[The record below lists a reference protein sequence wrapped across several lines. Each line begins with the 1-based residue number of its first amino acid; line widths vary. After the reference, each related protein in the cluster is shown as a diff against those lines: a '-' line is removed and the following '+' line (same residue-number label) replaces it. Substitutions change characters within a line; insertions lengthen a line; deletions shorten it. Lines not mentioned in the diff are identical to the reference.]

1 MHFSIPDTQ
10 ELYAEI
16 TGTTYTGY
24 NIYINGC
31 YHCCL
36 RYKQLHALHE
46 QLRRR
51 CADLNIQLPTTFPP
65 KRLLPL
71 TNGQLES
78 RRASLE
84 HYLQLCGQD
93 AVISKM
99 EHFQNYLL
107 NAQQETILA
116 ENALGNEYS
125 GRDLKRVS
133 AVLEVWL
140 SNDFTLQVNCHIGDK
155 SSLVLRTVCECVQL
169 PTQFMQH
176 FCLYLVRRQESDI
189 TQNKLVLI
197 RRLMDFESP
206 YLSRLRAQERSQPC
220 QVMVRKSYWNPIYDL
235 GLLQNSVA
243 LKLLHA
249 QTVAD
254 IENEWIIAP
263 TEILQK
269 LDHLHEHGLQKEYI
283 QMARQLPLYG
293 CLQFN
298 ACLIDYPEPRTTALI
313 SIGNRELSMRTAKAG
328 KIYETKF
335 RVTRMRCWRVTSMHN
350 GNSTTMESP
359 SSMTTCAGANTGNRY
374 GKSETNLQLA
384 FEYLMSKQNLR
395 WITITSSQ
403 AMLMSVSLQSM
414 VDELLNCKDSV
425 DGLINSRVVNDNAQ
439 SQLLSYVS
447 RSGRISHTPS
457 MLTSS
462 VSTPSLSTDLM
473 SSSTGTTAISTTT
486 TTLNSSA
493 SSPTAPVKFLSQHT
507 RTKCNPKISSPSSYS
522 AVFFRNDAEES
533 VHNEAFEG
541 IGDDDL

>member
-10 ELYAEI
+10 ELYSEL

-24 NIYINGC
+24 NIYINGS

-51 CADLNIQLPTTFPP
+51 CADINIQLPTTFPP

-99 EHFQNYLL
+99 DNFQSYLL
-107 NAQQETILA
+107 NAQQETSLADGILG
-116 ENALGNEYS
+116 LDYS
-125 GRDLKRVS
+125 GSDLKRAS

-140 SNDFTLQVNCHIGDK
+140 SNDLTLQVNCHIGDNA
-155 SSLVLRTVCECVQL
+155 SSVLRKVCECVQL

-176 FCLYLVRRQESDI
+176 FCLYLVRRQNSDI
-189 TQNKLVLI
+189 IQNKLVLL

-206 YLSRLRAQERSQPC
+206 YLSRLWAQEKTLSC
-220 QVMVRKSYWNPIYDL
+220 QVMIRKSYWNPMYDL
-235 GLLQNSVA
+235 GLLQDQVA
-243 LKLLHA
+243 LKLLFT
-249 QTVAD
+249 QIVSD
-254 IENEWIIAP
+254 IDNEWIIAP
-263 TEILQK
+263 PEILQK
-269 LDHLHEHGLQKEYI
+269 LASFQEHGMQAEYV

-293 CLQFN
+293 CLQFS
-298 ACLIDYPEPRTTALI
+298 ASHIDYPEPKTTALI
-313 SIGNRELSMRTAKAG
+313 SIGNKELSMRTAKAG

-335 RVTRMRCWRVTSMHN
+335 RVTRMRCWRVTAMHN
-350 GNSTTMESP
+350 TGTVDSSISNNTDGNAS
-359 SSMTTCAGANTGNRY
+359 NY
-374 GKSETNLQLA
+374 GKSPTNLQLA
-384 FEYLMSKQNLR
+384 FEYLMSKQTLR

-403 AMLMSVSLQSM
+403 AMLMSVCLQSM
-414 VDELLNCKDSV
+414 VDELLNCKDIV
-425 DGLINSRVVNDNAQ
+425 DGLNTRVRDSSQ
-439 SQLLSYVS
+439 SQMLAYVS
-447 RSGRISHTPS
+447 RNGRVSHIPS
-457 MLTSS
+457 TLTSS
-462 VSTPSLSTDLM
+462 ASTPSLSTELI
-473 SSSTGTTAISTTT
+473 SSSTATTANTT
-486 TTLNSSA
+486 SSSSSS
-493 SSPTAPVKFLSQHT
+493 SSPTAPVKFFSQRT
-507 RTKCNPKISSPSSYS
+507 RTKFNPKIFSSSSYS
-522 AVFFRNDAEES
+522 AVFFRNGAEES

>member
-10 ELYAEI
+10 ELYAELS
-16 TGTTYTGY
+16 GTTYTGY
-24 NIYINGC
+24 NIYINGS

-51 CADLNIQLPTTFPP
+51 CADLNIQLPATFPP

-99 EHFQNYLL
+99 EHFQSYLL
-107 NAQQETILA
+107 NAQQETTLA
-116 ENALGNEYS
+116 EGVLGNEYS
-125 GRDLKRVS
+125 GGDLKRAS
-133 AVLEVWL
+133 CVLEVWL
-140 SNDFTLQVNCHIGDK
+140 SNKFTLQVNCHIGDNA
-155 SSLVLRTVCECVQL
+155 SSLLRTVCECVQL

-176 FCLYLVRRQESDI
+176 FCLYLVRRQDSDT
-189 TQNKLVLI
+189 TQNKLVLL

-206 YLSRLRAQERSQPC
+206 YLSRLRAQETSFSC
-220 QVMVRKSYWNPIYDL
+220 QVMMRKSYWNPMYDL
-235 GLLQNSVA
+235 SLLQDPVS
-243 LKLLHA
+243 LKLLFA
-249 QTVAD
+249 QIATD

-263 TEILQK
+263 KEVLEQ
-269 LDHLHEHGLQKEYI
+269 LVSMQEHGLQKEYI

-293 CLQFN
+293 CLQFS
-298 ACLIDYPEPRTTALI
+298 ASLIDYPEPRTTALI

-335 RVTRMRCWRVTSMHN
+335 RVTRMRCWRVTAMHN
-350 GNSTTMESP
+350 TSPNDSTAANSTGEN
-359 SSMTTCAGANTGNRY
+359 ANSY
-374 GKSETNLQLA
+374 GKTPTNLQLA
-384 FEYLMSKQNLR
+384 FEYLMSKQTLR
-395 WITITSSQ
+395 WITITSPQ
-403 AMLMSVSLQSM
+403 AMLMSVCLQSM

-425 DGLINSRVVNDNAQ
+425 DGLSTRITEDSQ

-447 RSGRISHTPS
+447 RNGRVSHTPS

-462 VSTPSLSTDLM
+462 ASTPSLSTELI
-473 SSSTGTTAISTTT
+473 SSSTATTATTT
-486 TTLNSSA
+486 SSSSSS
-493 SSPTAPVKFLSQHT
+493 SSPTAPVKFLSQRT
-507 RTKCNPKISSPSSYS
+507 RTRFNPKISNSSSYS
-522 AVFFRNDAEES
+522 AVFFRNGAEES